1 MTQEKWQDT
10 LISIKN
16 KIFTARNAKIAAA
29 FIVVA
34 ALAGA
39 GGRYYLHQRHM
50 ARHAEEVA
58 AMADMTQAQAK
69 QKGVSLINEEQARAA
84 AAKAIGKDESELDF
98 QEVALFD
105 MASMKHHDGRDG
117 HRKDRR
123 GDRDREK
130 VRDREDHDRQGMP
143 EGMRP
148 GQPDERGPMG
158 EQGRQGDAPA
168 MALQPPQELMTPPT
182 GQQEQPSAQQSQQ
195 PAQQGQQQA
204 QQGQQPAQQG
214 QQPAAN
220 PMQPGFHP
228 MYSVR
233 AVSGNVRYNILID
246 AVTGSVI
253 HTQIDD

>member
-16 KIFTARNAKIAAA
+16 KMFTARNAKIAAA

-34 ALAGA
+34 VISGA

-50 ARHAEEVA
+50 ARHEEQVA
-58 AMADMTQAQAK
+58 AMADLTQAQAK

-84 AAKAIGKDESELDF
+84 AAKAIGKDESQLDF
-98 QEVALFD
+98 KEVALFD
-105 MASMKHHDGRDG
+105 MDSMKHRDGREE

-123 GDRDREK
+123 GERGPGEGPDRNEK
-130 VRDREDHDRQGMP
+130 GRPDMDERL
-143 EGMRP
+143 RP
-148 GQPDERGPMG
+148 GQGSPQMGPQDH
-158 EQGRQGDAPA
+158 QGGAP
-168 MALQPPQELMTPPT
+168 ALQPPQELTTP
-182 GQQEQPSAQQSQQ
+182 QAAAQQDPQQGQAVPQGQQ
-195 PAQQGQQQA
+195 PAA
-204 QQGQQPAQQG
+204 QQGQQPG
-214 QQPAAN
+214 Q

-228 MYSVR
+228 MYKVR
-233 AVSGNVRYNILID
+233 AVSGSVHYDILID

>member
-10 LISIKN
+10 LVSIKN

-39 GGRYYLHQRHM
+39 GGRYYLHQRHI

-98 QEVALFD
+98 KEVVLFD
-105 MASMKHHDGRDG
+105 MASMKHHDGRDE
-117 HRKDRR
+117 HKKERR
-123 GDRDREK
+123 GEREHEKGREHDDRDRQ
-130 VRDREDHDRQGMP
+130 DRP

-148 GQPDERGPMG
+148 GRPDERGPMG
-158 EQGRQGDAPA
+158 EQNRQGDAPT
-168 MALQPPQELMTPPT
+168 MALQPPQELMTPPAA
-182 GQQEQPSAQQSQQ
+182 GQQSQQ
-195 PAQQGQQQA
+195 QTPQGQQPI

-214 QQPAAN
+214 QTQQGQQPAQN

-228 MYSVR
+228 MYNVR
-233 AVSGNVRYNILID
+233 AVSGSVRYNILID

>member
-16 KIFTARNAKIAAA
+16 KMFTARNAKIAAA

-34 ALAGA
+34 VIAGA

-50 ARHAEEVA
+50 ARHEEQVA
-58 AMADMTQAQAK
+58 AMADLTQAQAK

-84 AAKAIGKDESELDF
+84 AAKAIGKDESQLDF
-98 QEVALFD
+98 KEVALFD
-105 MASMKHHDGRDG
+105 MDSMAHRDGREE

-123 GDRDREK
+123 GERGPGEGPDRNEK
-130 VRDREDHDRQGMP
+130 GRPDMDER
-143 EGMRP
+143 MRP
-148 GQPDERGPMG
+148 GQGSPQMGPQDP
-158 EQGRQGDAPA
+158 QGGAP
-168 MALQPPQELMTPPT
+168 ALQPPQELTPP
-182 GQQEQPSAQQSQQ
+182 QAAAQQDPQQGQAVPQGQQ
-195 PAQQGQQQA
+195 PAA
-204 QQGQQPAQQG
+204 QQGQQPG
-214 QQPAAN
+214 Q

-228 MYSVR
+228 MYKVR
-233 AVSGNVRYNILID
+233 AVSGSVHYDILID